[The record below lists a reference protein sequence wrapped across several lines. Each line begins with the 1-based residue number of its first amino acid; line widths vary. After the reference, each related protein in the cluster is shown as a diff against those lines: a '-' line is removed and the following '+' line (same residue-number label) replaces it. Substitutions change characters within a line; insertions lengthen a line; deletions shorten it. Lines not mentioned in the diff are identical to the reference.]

1 MVHYEFDESSNYAGN
16 LYGGYSIDT
25 RYSNSYSSNNANN
38 NNNNIKNNHNW
49 SYIAET
55 TMPLT
60 TSKLAHGT
68 RSQFQ
73 ASVELRARQISSKV
87 ITVNLISLTVNLLL
101 AIAAFYF
108 AFTNDS
114 SSTVAFAADCI
125 LDVISGAIVLWR
137 YYGDLTSVYM
147 EAREQIACIYLGAL
161 FEISALAIIIKG
173 SSDILNGTDFMLDGE
188 FVEVSCY
195 LHLNLNLNK
204 LQSSNIKSNISL
216 YSVL

>member
-1 MVHYEFDESSNYAGN
+1 MVQHDFEESSNYAGN
-16 LYGGYSIDT
+16 VYGGYSIDS
-25 RYSNSYSSNNANN
+25 RGDYSSSFNN
-38 NNNNIKNNHNW
+38 NNYKNNHNW
-49 SYIAET
+49 SYIAES

-60 TSKLAHGT
+60 TSKLSHAT
-68 RSQFQ
+68 RGQFQ

-87 ITVNLISLTVNLLL
+87 ITVNLISLIVNLLL

-108 AFTNDS
+108 AYTNDS
-114 SSTVAFAADCI
+114 SATVAFAADCI

-173 SSDILNGTDFMLDGE
+173 LSDILYGIDSMAADELG
-188 FVEVSCY
+188 EVS
-195 LHLNLNLNK
+195 
-204 LQSSNIKSNISL
+204 
-216 YSVL
+216 